1 MTLDSTLDHDSEPQV
16 LQCMEIWGGNQAVE
30 SGIALSGL
38 DAWVSSRPHEGDAH
52 GGDIHYLSSCATGRI
67 NRLLLADVSGHGERV
82 AALARTLRDLMRR
95 HVNRLDQN
103 ALVRSL
109 NREFAAATQVGR
121 FATALVITYWSPD
134 GTLEL
139 CNAGHPR
146 PFWYRAA
153 TRAWESVDPPAPKRE
168 AGAVNVPLGV
178 IDLTRYEAQRI
189 RLDAGDA
196 VLLYT
201 DSLIEAMNPAGEL
214 LGEERLLDLVHALPE
229 LPPAERIAALHD
241 SVALWREGAAPDDDE
256 TILLIQPN
264 DRAPRMTMG
273 DRLRGMG
280 LVMGEAVRS
289 LVPGGAP
296 TSLPDLRI
304 ENVGGF
310 FVPGLGR
317 RRGSTGS

>member
-1 MTLDSTLDHDSEPQV
+1 MTLDATIARDAEPEV

-38 DAWVSSRPHEGDAH
+38 DAWVSSRPHEGSDH

-95 HVNRLDQN
+95 FVNRLDQN

-109 NREFAAATQVGR
+109 NQEFAAVTQVGR
-121 FATALVITYWSPD
+121 FATAIVITYWSPD

-146 PFWYRAA
+146 PFWFRDE
-153 TRAWESVDPPAPKRE
+153 TRTWEPLDSPAPQRD
-168 AGAVNVPLGV
+168 AGVVNVPLGV
-178 IDLTRYEAQRI
+178 IDLTRYETQRV
-189 RLDAGDA
+189 RLGPRDA

-201 DSLIEAMNPAGEL
+201 DSLIEAASPSGEL
-214 LGEERLLDLVHALPE
+214 LGEERLLEIVRALPE
-229 LPPAERIAALHD
+229 LSAAARIHALHET
-241 SVALWREGAAPDDDE
+241 VARWREGAPPDDDE
-256 TILLIQPN
+256 TIVLIQPN
-264 DRAPRMTMG
+264 DRAPRMTMAE
-273 DRLRGMG
+273 RMRTVK
-280 LVMGEAVRS
+280 LVMGAALSAVA
-289 LVPGGAP
+289 GGPAIG
-296 TSLPDLRI
+296 LPDLNR

-310 FVPGLGR
+310 FLPALGR
-317 RRGSTGS
+317 RRDSPEA